1 MTDTA
6 TSPAG
11 QDEIT
16 HRGWRLS
23 ASAVARE
30 NAKAAAHAADRAAE
44 IRRAPAQHKPR
55 LVVSSHVR
63 GEGALDKIADG
74 VNRFCGS
81 MWVFL
86 GITTGIV
93 IWLFAGNIV
102 GFDKTPWPLLLTIL
116 NLPQLSIMVSLQVSA
131 NRAQSA
137 SDKRAIADHETL
149 IALHEMG
156 KQQIDILNGQDKIL
170 GMLENFAKK
179 DMPGRQRAIEESVD
193 LILAQVSGGAVPPQP
208 STGANG

>member
-6 TSPAG
+6 SRPAES
-11 QDEIT
+11 QAP

-23 ASAVARE
+23 AATAARE
-30 NAKAAAHAADRAAE
+30 NARAVEHAAERAAE
-44 IRRAPAQHKPR
+44 IRRAPSQHKPK

-63 GEGALDKIADG
+63 GEGMLDKIADG
-74 VNRFCGS
+74 VNKFCGS

-93 IWLFAGNIV
+93 VWLFAGNIV

-116 NLPQLSIMVSLQVSA
+116 NLPQLSIMISLQVSA
-131 NRAQSA
+131 NRAQTA

-149 IALHEMG
+149 IALHAMAGQQLDLLHKQDLVLEML
-156 KQQIDILNGQDKIL
+156 QR
-170 GMLENFAKK
+170 FASR
-179 DMPGRQRAIEESVD
+179 DLPGRQEQIQTCVNE
-193 LILAQVSGGAVPPQP
+193 ILVKVSGPAP
-208 STGANG
+208 A